1 MIDNI
6 LNASLKIL
14 ATKGY
19 ENATIVD
26 ISKAAD
32 VSRGILHY
40 YFSDKEDLVSKALA
54 EL

>member
-1 MIDNI
+1 LIDSI

-26 ISKAAD
+26 ISKAD
-32 VSRGILHY
+32 HVSRGIGG
-40 YFSDKEDLVSKALA
+40 S
-54 EL
+54 